1 MSERE
6 SSGID
11 QMKMPDAVKL
21 LKNWNFHAYFIADVF
36 HGLGV
41 DVRLVAMGRLAFE
54 LTHPT
59 LWVGIVTGIGGLTM
73 FAFSPLAGVVVDRSN
88 RRNLLGVCV

>member
-6 SSGID
+6 SAEND

-36 HGLGV
+36 HGLDV
-41 DVRLVAMGRLAFE
+41 DVRLVAMG
-54 LTHPT
+54 
-59 LWVGIVTGIGGLTM
+59 
-73 FAFSPLAGVVVDRSN
+73 
-88 RRNLLGVCV
+88 

>member
-6 SSGID
+6 SAEND

-21 LKNWNFHAYFIADVF
+21 LTNRNFHASFIADVF

-41 DVRLVAMGRLAFE
+41 DVRLVAMG
-54 LTHPT
+54 
-59 LWVGIVTGIGGLTM
+59 
-73 FAFSPLAGVVVDRSN
+73 
-88 RRNLLGVCV
+88 